1 MWSMRRRWDR
11 GWLEPP
17 RAVRSAIP
25 RRCGARASLLH
36 TCPPTPPTDVRAC
49 VRACAVRGARCP
61 ARVESS
67 CLLYVGSLH
76 RCHVELEAEGFAS
89 ASHTHTAVLTS

>member
-49 VRACAVRGARCP
+49 VRACAVRGARR
-61 ARVESS
+61 ASSRRV
-67 CLLYVGSLH
+67 YFTLH

-89 ASHTHTAVLTS
+89 ASHTHTAVLAS